1 MDFRFFL
8 PHRSVEVLRDG
19 LSRDQPG
26 IFASYRLVG
35 AVLTLGGL
43 GYGLD
48 RLTGSAPWFLI
59 IGLLSGLGVG
69 LYGIVKAAA
78 RR

>member
-1 MDFRFFL
+1 
-8 PHRSVEVLRDG
+8 
-19 LSRDQPG
+19 
-26 IFASYRLVG
+26 VG

-48 RLTGSAPWFLI
+48 RLTGSAPWFLF